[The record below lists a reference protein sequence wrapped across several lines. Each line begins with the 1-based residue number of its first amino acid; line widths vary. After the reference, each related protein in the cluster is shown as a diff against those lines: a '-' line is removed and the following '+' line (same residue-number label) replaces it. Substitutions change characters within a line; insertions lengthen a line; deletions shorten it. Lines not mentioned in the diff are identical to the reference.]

1 MASWPCLRSFWSRHF
16 HISKAGCEVLP
27 CLKQQSAKRLV
38 FNRANLEITD
48 LLDIT
53 RHAGEGPITGIIY
66 TIRARW
72 PDVSSKETILA
83 RMNEWVGGL
92 GQRSPEAEAIATGR

>member
-1 MASWPCLRSFWSRHF
+1 M
-16 HISKAGCEVLP
+16 
-27 CLKQQSAKRLV
+27 LV

-66 TIRARW
+66 TIRARR

-83 RMNEWVGGL
+83 RMNEWVCDL
-92 GQRSPEAEAIATGR
+92 ARQQKPTWCREKK